1 MNTFL
6 IHTLTFIL
14 GLSVVLICSVG
25 AYYAG
30 KELMLYLNPG
40 HHVRNSDLIPLWFT
54 GICLEAIFVCLMLLA
69 YKIGEAILD

>member
-1 MNTFL
+1 MKTFSKY
-6 IHTLTFIL
+6 TLTFLL
-14 GLSVVLICSVG
+14 GLSVVLICTVG

-30 KELMLYLNPG
+30 KEFILFIKTDYY
-40 HHVRNSDLIPLWFT
+40 VREEALLPIWFT